1 MSQVLR
7 RRGKPRRQDLRHRS
21 RGINSFLPNRRTAPR
36 SLRAP
41 PLRDRAPPLLVAT
54 RLRRPGRR
62 VAPRQRP
69 TADLF
74 ALLPPGTAPPPR
86 FTRHG
91 LGQFS
96 PVYGRHSLGLGRS
109 RATAAGAGVRWQAL
123 RYAPSHPFPF
133 ARVTPSG
140 STRTT
145 VPPETGSAETGT
157 RPVASGG
164 FCRGSQQF
172 ARNWKATH
180 VRRPDTSRNWKA
192 THRRPPDTSRN
203 WKATHRRPPDTP
215 RNWKATHRRPKN
227 SNRPK
232 PDTPR
237 NWKPTH
243 RRPKNGIL

>member
-1 MSQVLR
+1 MPRRCPLSPIIKNSKPRSQFPTAMSQVLR

-109 RATAAGAGVRWQAL
+109 RATAGGRL
-123 RYAPSHPFPF
+123 RPG
-133 ARVTPSG
+133 RV
-140 STRTT
+140 
-145 VPPETGSAETGT
+145 
-157 RPVASGG
+157 SGG
-164 FCRGSQQF
+164 RRF
-172 ARNWKATH
+172 AM
-180 VRRPDTSRNWKA
+180 
-192 THRRPPDTSRN
+192 PP
-203 WKATHRRPPDTP
+203 
-215 RNWKATHRRPKN
+215 
-227 SNRPK
+227 
-232 PDTPR
+232 
-237 NWKPTH
+237 PT
-243 RRPKNGIL
+243 RSLSPV